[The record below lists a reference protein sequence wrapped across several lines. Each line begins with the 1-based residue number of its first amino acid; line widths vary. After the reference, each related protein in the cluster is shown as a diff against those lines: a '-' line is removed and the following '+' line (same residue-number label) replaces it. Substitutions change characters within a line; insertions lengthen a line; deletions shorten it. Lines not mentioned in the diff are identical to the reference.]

1 MHVDIY
7 ESFLEIDKLW
17 FLGGC
22 SNIPKVSKIASLQ
35 CLYYTS
41 KKKPIRDGFD
51 FLQVDKYQS
60 FMQVD
65 FNTLGI
71 EVSFEVKLLLL
82 VCMIKHSHSIQSNKF
97 AISLQYLKEDEGQK
111 AF

>member
-1 MHVDIY
+1 MIFGGMFKHSQ
-7 ESFLEIDKLW
+7 SFQ
-17 FLGGC
+17 
-22 SNIPKVSKIASLQ
+22 NSKFAMSL
-35 CLYYTS
+35 LYL

-97 AISLQYLKEDEGQK
+97 AISLQYLKEEEGQK